1 MMFVSKTYSKTIG
14 QMLIALLVLIVLSL
28 FMSNI
33 NMAHLG
39 GFIGGV
45 LITLIGYYFT
55 HNRNLFWIF
64 LIILLVLF
72 VALQVRI
79 FTIKRKYL

>member
-1 MMFVSKTYSKTIG
+1 
-14 QMLIALLVLIVLSL
+14 MLIALLVLIVLSL

-33 NMAHLG
+33 NIMAHLG

-55 HNRNLFWIF
+55 HIVIYFGFFNYIACFVCCITSK
-64 LIILLVLF
+64 ILLL
-72 VALQVRI
+72 
-79 FTIKRKYL
+79 KRKYL

>member
-1 MMFVSKTYSKTIG
+1 
-14 QMLIALLVLIVLSL
+14 MLIALLVLIVLSL

-33 NMAHLG
+33 NIMAHLG

-55 HNRNLFWIF
+55 IVIYFGF
-64 LIILLVLF
+64 S
-72 VALQVRI
+72 
-79 FTIKRKYL
+79 

>member
-33 NMAHLG
+33 NIMAHLG
-39 GFIGGV
+39 GFIGV
-45 LITLIGYYFT
+45 FNHFNWL
-55 HNRNLFWIF
+55 LFHT
-64 LIILLVLF
+64 
-72 VALQVRI
+72 QS
-79 FTIKRKYL
+79 